1 MGEVSPKAVRPCS
14 SSNYSITGDLK
25 MRIRKPFAAAFTG
38 LILISAA
45 AGFSPP
51 DYTIPSY
58 KQSDK
63 VLHFVAFFLLTL
75 TFYWILET
83 SRRKVLQLTFT
94 VCTLGLG
101 AASEVVQGL
110 LPIHRD
116 FDYYDIVANVL
127 GSLLALAICNWY
139 HKRMLERKR
148 AARGYVAV
156 VGDEDRDIELG
167 EDVGGQESGIVR
179 ATVDEELDRWDENAE
194 DWETTEPE
202 GTNGK
207 AQGLLDDGGDLSDSK
222 KRND

>member
-1 MGEVSPKAVRPCS
+1 
-14 SSNYSITGDLK
+14 
-25 MRIRKPFAAAFTG
+25 MRFRKPFAAAFA
-38 LILISAA
+38 LLLFISAA

-51 DYTIPSY
+51 DYTIPTY

-63 VLHFVAFFLLTL
+63 VLHFIAFFLITL

-101 AASEVVQGL
+101 CVSEVVQGL

-116 FDYYDIVANVL
+116 FDYYDVLANVM
-127 GSLLALAICNWY
+127 GSVTALALCNWY

-148 AARGYVAV
+148 AARGYGAV
-156 VGDEDRDIELG
+156 PGDDEFDVELG
-167 EDVGGQESGIVR
+167 ESSEGQESGVVR
-179 ATVDEELDRWDENAE
+179 PTVDEELERWDENAE
-194 DWETTEPE
+194 DWDTTEPE
-202 GTNGK
+202 PSNGK
-207 AQGLLDDGGDLSDSK
+207 VQTDDGDLGDGK